1 MGIPLSLP
9 LRGGGTGSVSL
20 NHYTGVLSPSPTQSG
35 GGNGLSFGWHL
46 FLPLT
51 VFLFSIS
58 YSLSLLCLGLSS
70 SSSLASSSLHLLYP
84 LGFLSFLGLSRVPW
98 VGTSKYLSPQLLALS
113 NFSYQPLPLR
123 PPKMGASR
131 GGGRF
136 WHSTPQLQV
145 WAQGLFPCLSVYLTP
160 AIWGGYWA
168 TTTTTRRS
176 VLLCP
181 VADRKTCSSVDNDGL
196 GLMPNGQ
203 QIRSDSFQTR
213 SDQAWTEM
221 AWEVAAAGTGSAFIQ
236 NRKSHF

>member
-1 MGIPLSLP
+1 MAVGIPLSLP

-136 WHSTPQLQV
+136 WHSTPPAPGV
-145 WAQGLFPCLSVYLTP
+145 GTGPLSLP
-160 AIWGGYWA
+160 FC
-168 TTTTTRRS
+168 
-176 VLLCP
+176 VLNSSHLGWLLGHNYYHEKKCP
-181 VADRKTCSSVDNDGL
+181 VVPSG
-196 GLMPNGQ
+196 
-203 QIRSDSFQTR
+203 
-213 SDQAWTEM
+213 
-221 AWEVAAAGTGSAFIQ
+221 
-236 NRKSHF
+236 

>member
-1 MGIPLSLP
+1 MGTPLSLP
-9 LRGGGTGSVSL
+9 FRGGGTGSVSL

-58 YSLSLLCLGLSS
+58 YSLSLSLLCLGLFS
-70 SSSLASSSLHLLYP
+70 SSSLASSSLHLLLPSWLLVLPGPLTCP
-84 LGFLSFLGLSRVPW
+84 LGWDIKVSLPSALGPF
-98 VGTSKYLSPQLLALS
+98 QLLIPTAS
-113 NFSYQPLPLR
+113 
-123 PPKMGASR
+123 PPSAKNGGFW

-181 VADRKTCSSVDNDGL
+181 VADKKT
-196 GLMPNGQ
+196 
-203 QIRSDSFQTR
+203 
-213 SDQAWTEM
+213 
-221 AWEVAAAGTGSAFIQ
+221 
-236 NRKSHF
+236 